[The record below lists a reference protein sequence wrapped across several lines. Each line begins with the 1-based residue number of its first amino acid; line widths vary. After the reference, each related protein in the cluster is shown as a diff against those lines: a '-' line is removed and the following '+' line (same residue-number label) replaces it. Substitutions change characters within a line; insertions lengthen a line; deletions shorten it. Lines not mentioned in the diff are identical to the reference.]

1 MRFKDF
7 IKLNL
12 GATLLI
18 TFFPMLVLAQTEVVS
33 VTPRANEINA
43 AINTAIQVTFSR
55 DLNVNS
61 LNPASF
67 VVRGNQTGVY
77 PGTLAYDATSRTA
90 QFTANT
96 VFKEGELI
104 TVTLTS
110 GITDASGSPLTPFQW
125 SFTAA
130 VEYGTGVF
138 EERIEIALQ
147 ETQRDP
153 AALTSGDFNNDLF
166 PDLAVVNGGS
176 NSVSILMNQFFV
188 VGSSFSNQGSVAV
201 GAGPN
206 AIAGGD
212 FNNDGWL
219 DLAVSNF
226 DDNSI
231 SILSNLGDGNFAR
244 SQTIATLEHPTAL
257 GAHDFDN
264 DGSLDLAAAI
274 LGVNRLQIFR
284 NTGSGSFTE
293 AGEYTT
299 GPSPFSLTGG
309 DFDNDGDADV
319 VVTNSGDNTIIVYR
333 NDGQAQFANSGVVS
347 VPDFPTKVRTNDL
360 IGRTLADYGDRF
372 LDLILV
378 HPNINSISIMEN
390 RSRDGGFVLAQELQ
404 VGTRPADVFLADIDT
419 SDATALSTGFGKDHD
434 IDATVPNL
442 LSQNLNGLRNEF
454 NNGFSNDLNDVYAA
468 GETPNSVTGADFDK
482 DGDIDLAVTNLTTQQ
497 VTVLLN
503 QGGPGGGL
511 RFTDAAVGLDFGQ
524 VYVGTDSTRT
534 FSLLNPT
541 NETVTIDN
549 ISNTLPVFSATSP
562 QTVIGPGQIRN
573 FSVTFAPTDT
583 LVYQDSLVVSTTSG
597 GVPEELTVGLTGEGI
612 LSSMAI
618 IPDTLEFG
626 DIQPPQTATLPIEII
641 SNGNGPLLI
650 SDMQFTDPDFS
661 AAQTQ
666 LTVPGHESR
675 QVDITFAP
683 SIAFA
688 YLDTLTVFS
697 NDSSNSQASVILLG
711 GPNNYPPV
719 ITSADTVTATEDV
732 FFQYVA
738 TASDSDGTQPRFAFR
753 DLPGWMGPTSSNPGN
768 SSVEGTPGEG
778 DLDTTFSVIA
788 TDGIFSDTLEVFV
801 DVIPVNDAPVIL
813 SVSDQ
818 TVPELTP
825 LSFTLTAVDPEDST
839 LAFSAINLPAGATLT
854 DNGNR
859 TARFAWTPPTGSRG
873 VYNVTFVVAEAFE
886 DPALTDSAEVRITV
900 LQALPDLTVA
910 SLGIDDTDIALDQTH
925 VITGVARSETAPA
938 TSPFRLT
945 FLHDGI
951 VARDTVVNS
960 LGAGDEIA
968 FNYVATFTRLGDH
981 NIVFEIDRGQQV
993 LESDEENNS
1002 ANLLLN
1008 VSKASLVVRPNP
1020 FTPNQDGFNDRAVF
1034 DFSDL
1039 VLQQPELKIF
1049 SFRGALL
1056 TTLRAAQASRFE
1068 WDGRDDDGR
1077 EQKPGLYLYVLLDDS
1092 KRITGGYI
1100 ALAR

>member
-1 MRFKDF
+1 MRL
-7 IKLNL
+7 KLL
-12 GATLLI
+12 TLTSALLI
-18 TFFPMLVLAQTEVVS
+18 AVLPILAAAQTQIVS
-33 VTPRANEINA
+33 VTPRPNEINA
-43 AINTAIQVTFSR
+43 AINTPIEVTFS
-55 DLNVNS
+55 DGMNS
-61 LNPASF
+61 NTLNPSNF
-67 VVRGNQTGVY
+67 IVRGNQTGVY
-77 PGTLAYDATSRTA
+77 PGTLAYDAASRTA

-96 VFKEGELI
+96 VFKEGEVI
-104 TVTLTS
+104 TVTLTN
-110 GITDASGSPLTPFQW
+110 GVTDASGFPLTPFQW
-125 SFTAA
+125 SFTVA
-130 VEYGTGVF
+130 VEYGTGIF
-138 EERIEIALQ
+138 EERIEIPLQ
-147 ETQRDP
+147 ESQRDP
-153 AALTSGDFNNDLF
+153 AAITSGDFNNDLF

-188 VGSSFSNQGSVAV
+188 VGSSFSNQGAV
-201 GAGPN
+201 PVGSGPN
-206 AIAGGD
+206 AIVGGD
-212 FNNDGWL
+212 FNNDGLL

-231 SILSNLGDGNFAR
+231 SILSNLGGGSF
-244 SQTIATLEHPTAL
+244 SQTQTVATLEHPTAV
-257 GAHDFDN
+257 AVQDFDN
-264 DGSLDLAAAI
+264 DGNLDLAAAI

-284 NTGSGSFTE
+284 NTGAGSFTA
-293 AGEYTT
+293 AGDYAT

-360 IGRTLADYGDRF
+360 IGRTLEDYGDRF

-378 HPNINSISIMEN
+378 HPNINSVSIMEN

-404 VGTRPADVFLADIDT
+404 LGTRPTDIFLADVDT

-434 IDATVPNL
+434 VDVAVPNL
-442 LSQNLNGLRNEF
+442 LSQNLNVLRNEF

-482 DGDIDLAVTNLTTQQ
+482 DGDIDVAVTNLTTQQ

-503 QGGPGGGL
+503 QGGLGGGL
-511 RFTDAAVGLDFGQ
+511 RFTDASVVLDFGQ

-541 NETVTIDN
+541 NETVTITD
-549 ISNTLPVFSATSP
+549 ISNTLPVFSVTAP
-562 QTVIGPGQIRN
+562 QTVIEPGQIRN

-583 LVYQDSLVVSTTSG
+583 VVYQDSLIVSTTVG
-597 GVPEELTVGLTGEGI
+597 GQPEELTVGLTGEGI
-612 LSSMAI
+612 LSLITI

-626 DIQPPQTATLPIEII
+626 NIQPPQTATLPIEII
-641 SNGNGPLLI
+641 NNGNGPLLI
-650 SDMQFTDPDFS
+650 SEMQFTNPDFS
-661 AAQTQ
+661 AAQPQ
-666 LTVPGHESR
+666 LMVPGHESR

-683 SIAFA
+683 SVAFA

-697 NDSSNSQASVILLG
+697 NDSSNSEASVILLG
-711 GPNNYPPV
+711 GPNNYPPI

-732 FFQYVA
+732 FFQYIA
-738 TASDSDGTQPRFAFR
+738 AASDSDGTQPRFSFR
-753 DLPGWMGPTSSNPGN
+753 DLPSWMGPTSFNPGN

-788 TDGIFSDTLEVFV
+788 TDGIFSDTLNVFV

-813 SVSDQ
+813 SISDQ
-818 TVPELTP
+818 TVPELSP

-859 TARFAWTPPTGSRG
+859 TARFDWTPPFGARG
-873 VYNVTFVVAEAFE
+873 VYNVTFVVSEVFE
-886 DPALTDSAEVRITV
+886 NPALTDSAEVRITV
-900 LQALPDLTVA
+900 LQALPDLNVA
-910 SLGIDDTDIALDQTH
+910 SLGIDDTDITLGQTR

-938 TSPFRLT
+938 NSPFRLT

-960 LGAGDEIA
+960 LGAGEEIA
-968 FNYVATFTRLGDH
+968 FNYVATFNRLGNH
-981 NIVFEIDRGQQV
+981 NIIFEIDRSDQV

-1020 FTPNQDGFNDRAVF
+1020 FTPNEDGFNDRAVF

-1039 VLQQPELKIF
+1039 VLRQPELKIF
-1049 SFRGALL
+1049 NFRGALL
-1056 TTLRAAQASRFE
+1056 TTLREAQDARFE

-1092 KRITGGYI
+1092 KRISGGYI